1 MLSRDRDLFQDRGI
15 GYAGTDRKSA
25 AEWSERLAGNPRFA
39 ELSEEERGIILD
51 EQRDF
56 DARAAV
62 ALTEEERL
70 RLASEYERIGHPAA
84 CEVAEWLRGLY
95 RYDPSMF

>member
-1 MLSRDRDLFQDRGI
+1 
-15 GYAGTDRKSA
+15 
-25 AEWSERLAGNPRFA
+25 PRFPL
-39 ELSEEERGIILD
+39 LSEADREIILG

-95 RYDPSMF
+95 RYDPSLF